1 MRRIMK
7 RVLSCMAVLVL
18 VFALG
23 AGSYAAN
30 WSGFPQQQQGD
41 QNAYV
46 RALQTVA
53 KYFNPSHINVD
64 AIFGSGTRNAVINYQ
79 RNSEFAPSEQDGIVG
94 TQTWNSM
101 YSRLGART
109 RITGGGTGNGSEDPN
124 GGYYGYKLYQYESGN
139 YTNLFYFRTDVNHAN
154 WFDVYVAAPGS
165 TPGTWYWVNPRS

>member
-41 QNAYV
+41 QNDYV

-64 AIFGSGTRNAVINYQ
+64 AIYGSGTRNAVINYQ
-79 RNSEFAPSEQDGIVG
+79 RNSGFASSDQDGIVG
-94 TQTWNSM
+94 TQTWTSM
-101 YSRLGART
+101 YTRLSPRT
-109 RITGGGTGNGSEDPN
+109 RITGSGTGNGSPSAT
-124 GGYYGYKLYQYESGN
+124 GGYYGYRLYQRESAS
-139 YTNLFYFRTDVNHAN
+139 YTQLYYFRVDVNHGD

-165 TPGTWYWVNPRS
+165 TPGTWYWINPRS